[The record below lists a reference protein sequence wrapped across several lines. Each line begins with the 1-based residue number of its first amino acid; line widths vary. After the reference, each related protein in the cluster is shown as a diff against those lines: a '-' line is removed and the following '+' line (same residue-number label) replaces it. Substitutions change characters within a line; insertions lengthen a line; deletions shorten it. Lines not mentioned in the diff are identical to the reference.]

1 MNKIKKILDIF
12 NPRKL
17 TRKER
22 NFWKKY
28 DKIKK
33 LVREEKIA
41 ELRRHRP

>member
-22 NFWKKY
+22 NFFKRY

-33 LVREEKIA
+33 LVREKKLA
-41 ELRRHRP
+41 EWRGHRP